1 VDRARY
7 PERGGANCV
16 AEIPHP
22 GAKRR

>member
-7 PERGGANCV
+7 RERGGANCV
-16 AEIPHP
+16 SEIPHP